1 MYRNQHGAMLYFDD
15 GKWRI
20 AMIKDTSEQ
29 PLTIT
34 PPVPLPWLYSLGEYG
49 RALPGQGTD
58 AKMQKRP
65 GGADS
70 KAKGQKAK
78 PGGTEL
84 TIRGAAARILAWCLN
99 QQPDARPCL
108 GPKCMELTDEFIF
121 CARVRSN
128 APQVL
133 RSVRKHNSGHTIRS
147 NHARGA
153 EEDRG
158 ETRAGADHARLRI
171 RRTSLAGNRGLARG
185 ASIHYILP
193 AMLGHAPGALP
204 ASTSFLSIGL
214 DFQEHGGVH
223 TMSWN
228 PNTMGC
234 WHDCR
239 KRCKTRR
246 RSLTSTTS
254 TGSRF

>member
-15 GKWRI
+15 GKWKI
-20 AMIKDTSEQ
+20 AMIEG
-29 PLTIT
+29 T
-34 PPVPLPWLYSLGEYG
+34 PEDQPVPLQPVPLQWLYSRDG
-49 RALPGQGTD
+49 RALPEQGTD

-65 GGADS
+65 GWTDS
-70 KAKGQKAK
+70 KGHGPK
-78 PGGTEL
+78 PGETEL
-84 TIRGAAARILAWCLN
+84 TMRGAVARILAWCLN

-133 RSVRKHNSGHTIRS
+133 RSVRKHDSGHTIRS